1 VPSGQ
6 HQSVCRW
13 KDSDCGIGG
22 GPPRLL
28 PADEQPGRD
37 HAELSVGLHGAH
49 QGHSEKL
56 ENKLEELHFLKDF
69 FKPSQF
75 ILPFL
80 CVAFS
85 FDTFE
90 IVSIH

>member
-1 VPSGQ
+1 MPTLKNIISLNFTDFEPMPIIF
-6 HQSVCRW
+6 
-13 KDSDCGIGG
+13 KI
-22 GPPRLL
+22 
-28 PADEQPGRD
+28 
-37 HAELSVGLHGAH
+37 
-49 QGHSEKL
+49 EKL